1 MAENYPQFTPPQPDY
16 IGFPDAVRLCFNKY
30 ATFSGR
36 ATRAEFWWWELFG
49 VIVGAITGWWGV
61 FGTVGDLL
69 SGLVSLALLLPSLAV
84 CVRRMHDIGKGGG
97 WIFINLIPLVGWII
111 FIVWCC
117 KPSEPMPNRF
127 GDVPAY

>member
-1 MAENYPQFTPPQPDY
+1 
-16 IGFPDAVRLCFNKY
+16 
-30 ATFSGR
+30 GR
-36 ATRAEFWWWELFG
+36 ATRAECWWWELFG

-61 FGTVGDLL
+61 FGTAGDLL

>member
-16 IGFPDAVRLCFNKY
+16 IGFPDAVKLCFNKY

-36 ATRAEFWWWELFG
+36 ATRAEFWWWQLFG
-49 VIVGAITGWWGV
+49 LIVSAVTGWWGFLGD
-61 FGTVGDLL
+61 FGEWM
-69 SGLVSLALLLPSLAV
+69 SYIISLAMLLPSLAV
-84 CVRRMHDIGKGGG
+84 SVRRLHDIGKGGG

-111 FIVWCC
+111 FIVWCV